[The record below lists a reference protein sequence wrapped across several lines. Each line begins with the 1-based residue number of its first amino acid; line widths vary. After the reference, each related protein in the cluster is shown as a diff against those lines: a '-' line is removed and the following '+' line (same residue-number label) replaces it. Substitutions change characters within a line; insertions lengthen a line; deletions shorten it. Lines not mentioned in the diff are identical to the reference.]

1 MSDESQRK
9 AILLSSCGITTYKLF
24 KGLTAP
30 SKSGKKSFDKLK
42 QLMLHHQYSRPNLIA
57 ERFKF
62 NLRVRHADE
71 SVSIF
76 VAELRKLTEYCEYG
90 DSLNDML
97 RDRLVCGINHDLH

>member
-1 MSDESQRK
+1 
-9 AILLSSCGITTYKLF
+9 
-24 KGLTAP
+24 
-30 SKSGKKSFDKLK
+30 
-42 QLMLHHQYSRPNLIA
+42 MLHHQYSRPNLIA

-76 VAELRKLTEYCEYG
+76 VAELKKLTEYCEYG

-97 RDRLVCGINHDLH
+97 RDRLVCGINHEKNQQRLLSEGSSLSLEKALDIVLSLKSAISQTAVFKMGT

>member
-1 MSDESQRK
+1 
-9 AILLSSCGITTYKLF
+9 
-24 KGLTAP
+24 
-30 SKSGKKSFDKLK
+30 
-42 QLMLHHQYSRPNLIA
+42 MLHHQYSRPNLIT

-76 VAELRKLTEYCEYG
+76 VAELKKLTEYCEYG

-97 RDRLVCGINHDLH
+97 RDRLVCGINQRLLSEGSSLSLEKALDIALSLKSAISQTAVLKVGI